1 MTENGMKILIADD
14 DSFVRD
20 MLCAILESAE
30 YMVDTAENGA
40 EAMKKIVAPSAEYD
54 LIISDMNMPEKSG
67 LDIIKEIRAREIETP
82 IIILTGN
89 NEISIAIDALKSG
102 ANDYILKD
110 ENIQDVILISIDKVI
125 ENFRLK
131 TQNIQLLEDLERKN
145 RELNKMAF
153 VDGLTGISN
162 RRYFE
167 DSLNR
172 EWENALKA
180 SDPLSVILIDI
191 DFFKLYNDTYG
202 HQQGDLC
209 LKQVA
214 QTLNES
220 AGISRNIVARYGGEE
235 FVAVLPG
242 QDVKGATFVANR
254 MISAISLLKLPHESS
269 TVSDILTISLGV
281 ACLTPAQELSP
292 ADLLK
297 IADRELYNAKKE
309 GRNRYRISTEIELIY

>member
-1 MTENGMKILIADD
+1 MTENELKILIADD

-20 MLCAILESAE
+20 MLSAILESAG
-30 YMVDTAENGA
+30 YDVNTAVNGA
-40 EAMKKIVAPSAEYD
+40 DALDIFFADPDYD

-67 LDIIKEIRAREIETP
+67 LDIIKEVRGQEHKVP

-125 ENFRLK
+125 ENYRLK
-131 TQNIQLLEDLERKN
+131 RQNIALLEDLEKKN
-145 RELNKMAF
+145 IELNKMAF

-167 DSLNR
+167 DSLNQA
-172 EWENALKA
+172 WEHAVKE
-180 SDPLSVILIDI
+180 SIPLAVILVDI

-202 HQQGDLC
+202 HQQGDIC

-220 AGISRNIVARYGGEE
+220 AGISNNIVARYGGEE

-242 QDVKGATFVANR
+242 QDAKGAGFVANK
-254 MISAISLLKLPHESS
+254 MISSIALLEIPHESS
-269 TVSDILTISLGV
+269 TVAENVTVSLGV
-281 ACLTPAQELSP
+281 GCCLPSDAMSP

-297 IADRELYNAKKE
+297 VADRELYKAKKN
-309 GRNRYRISTEIELIY
+309 GRNQVQLATDVELIY

>member
-1 MTENGMKILIADD
+1 MTENVLKILIADD

-20 MLCAILESAE
+20 MLSAILDSAG
-30 YMVDTAENGA
+30 YDVHTAVNGA
-40 EAMKKIVAPSAEYD
+40 EALNKFFADPDYD

-67 LDIIKEIRAREIETP
+67 LDIIKEVRGQDHKVP

-125 ENFRLK
+125 ENYRLK
-131 TQNIQLLEDLERKN
+131 RQNIALLEDLEKKN
-145 RELNKMAF
+145 IELNKMAF

-172 EWENALKA
+172 EWEKA
-180 SDPLSVILIDI
+180 VKESIPLSVILIDI

-202 HQQGDLC
+202 HLQGDIC
-209 LKQVA
+209 LKLVA

-220 AGISRNIVARYGGEE
+220 TGISNILARYGGEE

-242 QDVKGATFVANR
+242 QDSKGASIIANK
-254 MISAISLLKLPHESS
+254 MNSGIALLEIPHERSS
-269 TVSDILTISLGV
+269 VAKTVTVSLGV
-281 ACLTPAQELSP
+281 ACCRPTGAMIP

-297 IADRELYNAKKE
+297 AADRELYKAKNN
-309 GRNRYRISTEIELIY
+309 GRNQVQLADDAELIY

>member
-1 MTENGMKILIADD
+1 MTEDYLKILIADD

-20 MLCAILESAE
+20 MLCAILESAG
-30 YMVDTAENGA
+30 YDVDTAENGA
-40 EAMKKIVAPSAEYD
+40 EALKIFFSDSSYD

-67 LDIIKEIRAREIETP
+67 LDIIKEVRGNEFKVP

-110 ENIQDVILISIDKVI
+110 ENIQDVILISIGKVI
-125 ENFRLK
+125 ENYRLK
-131 TQNIQLLEDLERKN
+131 RQNIALLEDLERKN
-145 RELNKMAF
+145 KELNKMAF

-167 DSLNR
+167 DSLNT
-172 EWENALKA
+172 EWETAVKE
-180 SDPLSVILIDI
+180 SIPLSVILIDI

-202 HQQGDLC
+202 HQQGDIC

-220 AGISRNIVARYGGEE
+220 AGISKNIVARYGGEE

-242 QDVKGATFVANR
+242 QDEKGAGLVANK
-254 MISAISLLKLPHESS
+254 MISGIALLQIPHESS
-269 TVSDILTISLGV
+269 TVSDIVTVSLGV
-281 ACLTPAQELSP
+281 GCGMPNESMTP

-297 IADRELYNAKKE
+297 IADRELYKAKKN
-309 GRNRYRISTEIELIY
+309 GRNQVQISNDAELIY